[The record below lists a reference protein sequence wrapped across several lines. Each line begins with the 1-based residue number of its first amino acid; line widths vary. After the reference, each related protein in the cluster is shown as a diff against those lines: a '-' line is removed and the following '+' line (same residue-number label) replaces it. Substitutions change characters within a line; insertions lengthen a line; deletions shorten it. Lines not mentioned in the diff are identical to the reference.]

1 MIWFKDIN
9 NLHFDHFE
17 NNELIEYRLCR
28 VLFGLTCSLFLLTA
42 TLRKHLN
49 QYSNLDPEFVDK
61 TLQSLHVDDLISGA
75 YPIAEAKS
83 FFEKSKTRSAEG
95 DFHLRKFK
103 SNSTELESITY
114 LRNFHM
120 I

>member
-1 MIWFKDIN
+1 M
-9 NLHFDHFE
+9 
-17 NNELIEYRLCR
+17 
-28 VLFGLTCSLFLLTA
+28 LTA